1 MATLCACETSSLKSF
16 YLGIQWGIGHSTG
29 LLLVGTIF
37 ILLSS
42 GADNATIDIP
52 QSITHALES
61 LVGIFMIGLG
71 GFGIWRAVQKR
82 NLTKD
87 DELDALTTTTTTT
100 TIEIVSNNTAE
111 EASLSM
117 ADVGD
122 ITAPIGSHHHHKE
135 EHDHDHPILSR
146 CSTTCL
152 ALSAGL
158 VHGLAGPGGVL
169 GVIPAVQIR
178 NPFLGSL
185 YLITFCVTSTMTMG
199 AFAVTYGKFV
209 KRQGWEFRIEVT
221 SACFSIIVGITWLI
235 LLAMG
240 KLEDIFG

>member
-1 MATLCACETSSLKSF
+1 MATLCASESSSLKSF

-42 GADNATIDIP
+42 ADESDTIDIP
-52 QSITHALES
+52 QSVTHALES

-100 TIEIVSNNTAE
+100 IEIVSNNTAG
-111 EASLSM
+111 ASSSLSM

-122 ITAPIGSHHHHKE
+122 ITAPIGHHHKE
-135 EHDHDHPILSR
+135 EHDHHHPILSR